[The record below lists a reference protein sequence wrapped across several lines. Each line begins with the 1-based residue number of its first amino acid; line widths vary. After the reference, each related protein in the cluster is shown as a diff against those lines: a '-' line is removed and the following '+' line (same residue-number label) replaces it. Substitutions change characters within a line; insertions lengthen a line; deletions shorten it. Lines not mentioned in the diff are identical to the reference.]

1 MCKSPLPFIFL
12 WSDPLLSYGMKP
24 GFAEKQ
30 FFKLRKIVFFRTCL
44 ECFQSTQN
52 LYVDRLGDLKHCFP
66 NNLMN
71 TTLPRIFFFHPAL
84 VKLRQARLCKKK
96 NQALK
101 IVFFCALLL
110 WNSDKPGF
118 AKKNQALKIV
128 FFVHCSYETQTS
140 PALQKKTGSIFF
152 FSMSLVNCGGN
163 LLAFKNKNLR
173 DPRPQAFGFLTNSRA
188 VTVTVIIVLST
199 CGNDRAAGKKN
210 IQLLRAATPITIE
223 VSRQSVMS
231 GKRQIPL
238 AMPGG
243 TEPINFYG

>member
-101 IVFFCALLL
+101 IVFFVHCSYETQTSPALQKKSGSKNCFFCALLL

-118 AKKNQALKIV
+118 AKKNWLY
-128 FFVHCSYETQTS
+128 F
-140 PALQKKTGSIFF
+140 FF

-199 CGNDRAAGKKN
+199 CGNDRAAGKKKHP
-210 IQLLRAATPITIE
+210 AP
-223 VSRQSVMS
+223 
-231 GKRQIPL
+231 
-238 AMPGG
+238 
-243 TEPINFYG
+243 